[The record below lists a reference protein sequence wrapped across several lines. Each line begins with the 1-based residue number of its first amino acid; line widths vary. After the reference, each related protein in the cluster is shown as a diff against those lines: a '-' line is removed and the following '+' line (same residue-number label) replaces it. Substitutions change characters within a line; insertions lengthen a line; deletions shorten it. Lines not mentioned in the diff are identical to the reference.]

1 VAADVQVR
9 LALRYGLR
17 SVRVQYSTNGGHTW
31 RTTSVAARSGYWV
44 VTVPT
49 AGSAISL
56 RWSSHIR
63 GADGADFVD
72 QFAAVPG
79 TRSTWAVGLF
89 KSGGRDLP
97 AILVDGPLPR

>member
-1 VAADVQVR
+1 VSQEPGAVAAFQPEIWH
-9 LALRYGLR
+9 
-17 SVRVQYSTNGGHTW
+17 YSGGRW
-31 RTTSVAARSGYWV
+31 R
-44 VTVPT
+44 
-49 AGSAISL
+49 
-56 RWSSHIR
+56 SSHIR